1 MRTRSPSRLHGAAL
15 LGVLAVALLAV
26 GTGSARATSE
36 PPGVTAAAQASDTR
50 HAPAPSEPSATAPG
64 AQPTVARCE
73 LDGVVDSGSGD
84 YLKDCVARAEAE
96 GHGAL
101 LVRLDTPGGSLEATR
116 VIVRSFLASRVPVL
130 VWVGPSGAHAG
141 SAGVF
146 ITLASNLAAMAPGT
160 NIGAAHPVV
169 GIEGQDPE
177 AAGGKQ
183 LARKV
188 ENDAVAFAESI
199 ARQRGRNVAWAAS
212 SVRASASIPAEKAL
226 ELRVV
231 EHVASSEA
239 EFLAWADGR
248 RVEVAGG
255 DVVQLATAKARVV
268 TLAPTL
274 SQRTVHALAHPSV
287 VYLLFLVAA
296 LGLVVELS
304 HPGALVPGVVGG
316 VAMVLALVASSALP
330 VRTGAL
336 LLLLLGAALI
346 IAELFVTSGLLGAAG
361 VVLLAVGGLFLVN
374 RFDPG
379 WFVDRSFRLSW
390 VWVVPTTAVIA
401 GAAAYVAYR
410 GAQTRRLPQQG
421 GDAGL
426 VGEKGTALDSVSPER
441 GEVFVHGER
450 WRATSPAP
458 IRPGA
463 PVVVRR
469 VEGLTLFV
477 DEVKT

>member
-1 MRTRSPSRLHGAAL
+1 MGLF
-15 LGVLAVALLAV
+15 AVALLA
-26 GTGSARATSE
+26 GA
-36 PPGVTAAAQASDTR
+36 PPGSDVAAGGR
-50 HAPAPSEPSATAPG
+50 
-64 AQPTVARCE
+64 PTVARCE
-73 LDGVVDSGSGD
+73 LDGVVDAGSGG
-84 YLKDCVARAEAE
+84 YLADCVARAEAE

-116 VIVRSFLASRVPVL
+116 DIVRAFLAARVPVL

-146 ITLASNLAAMAPGT
+146 VTLASNLAAMAPGT

-169 GIEGQDPE
+169 GIGGQDPE

-188 ENDAVAFAESI
+188 ENDAVAFVEGI
-199 ARQRGRNVAWAAS
+199 AQQRGRNVAWAAS
-212 SVRASASIPAEKAL
+212 AVRDSVSVPAERAL

-231 EHVASSEA
+231 EHVAASEA
-239 EFLAWADGR
+239 DFLAWADGR

-255 DVVQLATAKARVV
+255 DTVRLATRDARVV
-268 TLAPTL
+268 ELAPSL
-274 SQRTVHALAHPSV
+274 SQRVVHALAHPSV

-296 LGLVVELS
+296 LGLVAELS
-304 HPGALVPGVVGG
+304 HPGALVPGLIGL
-316 VAMVLALVASSALP
+316 VALVLALVASSALP
-330 VRTGAL
+330 VRAGALAL
-336 LLLLLGAALI
+336 LLVGAGLL

-361 VVLLAVGGLFLVN
+361 VVLLAVGGLFLVD

-379 WFVDRSFRLSW
+379 WFVDRSFHLTW
-390 VWVVPTTAVIA
+390 TWVVPTTAVLA

-410 GAQTRRLPQQG
+410 SAQTRRLPQQG
-421 GDAGL
+421 GDVGL
-426 VGEKGTALDSVSPER
+426 VGERGTALAPVSPDA

-450 WRATSPAP
+450 WHATSPAP
-458 IRPGA
+458 IPSGA
-463 PVVVRR
+463 HVVVRR